1 MIITTL
7 VFLLIIGI
15 LVFVHELGHF
25 LVAKRNGIL
34 VEEFAFGFKPRLWG
48 KKIGETVYAINLIPL
63 GGYVKLYGEGEGE
76 TGERSFKNKTLFQRF
91 QVLVAGSAM
100 NLMLG
105 FLVLTIL
112 FGVGFQPI
120 FPGVG
125 DNPFIKEAPSVV
137 IEQIAP
143 NSPASLSGLQPGDR
157 VVTLDGNKASIYELI
172 AYVSQNIGKEVT
184 LVVNRNGTEITKK
197 LLARKEYPQGQGPLG
212 IALENAGEA
221 KSSILLAPASGA
233 YETGKVIGLS
243 VKGFALFVKDLV
255 VKQEVSDDVTGLIG
269 VGAVT
274 GVARRM
280 GIEYLAQLL
289 VVISIGLGVIN
300 LMPIM
305 PLDGGHVVAL
315 GYQKVFGR
323 PLSEK
328 QMGYFV
334 TFGLAFVILMFLVVT
349 YKDFIRFDVLN
360 RLF

>member
-1 MIITTL
+1 MLITVL

-48 KKIGETVYAINLIPL
+48 KKIGETTYAINLIPL
-63 GGYVKLYGEGEGE
+63 GGYVKLYGEGENE

-91 QVLVAGSAM
+91 QVLVAGSTM
-100 NLMLG
+100 NLLLG
-105 FLVLTIL
+105 LSVLTIL
-112 FGVGFQPI
+112 FGAGFQPI
-120 FPGVG
+120 FPGV
-125 DNPFIKEAPSVV
+125 DTNPFVKEVPYVV
-137 IEQIAP
+137 IEQTAE
-143 NSPASLSGLQPGDR
+143 NSPGRIAGLQSNDK
-157 VVTLDGNKASIYELI
+157 VVTLDGKKMNMYELI
-172 AYVSQNIGKEVT
+172 AYVSQNKGKEFT
-184 LVVNRNGTEITKK
+184 LVINRNDEEITKLIK
-197 LLARKEYPQGQGPLG
+197 SRTEFPEGQGSLG
-212 IALENAGEA
+212 VELGSAGEA
-221 KSSILLAPASGA
+221 KSSFLLAPAA
-233 YETGKVIGLS
+233 ATYETVKIIGLS
-243 VKGFALFVKDLV
+243 IQGFGTFVKDLV
-255 VKQEVSDDVTGLIG
+255 VKQEVSEDVTGLIG
-269 VGAVT
+269 VGAIT

-323 PLSEK
+323 PLSDK

-349 YKDFIRFDVLN
+349 YKDIIRFDVIN